1 MVKRMLK
8 IQQAIAL
15 GLVLLLS
22 VPLVALASDD
32 KKHYKQGMQY
42 ENNQQWDKA
51 AEQFALAVAEKP
63 SNIEYRLHLQKCL
76 VNAGAMLV
84 ERGNKL
90 AEQKDYNAAYQAFRQ
105 AYSFDPTNEMA
116 LIKARRML
124 EKQGMSTKDLPS
136 GSDEAGPKIKPED
149 DPNKK
154 ASFVTTSV
162 DSSGKPVTVPIA
174 NGMNFKSRNI
184 PVQLPAVPGKRFS
197 RTDVIY
203 RDTPLLS
210 AVEQLA
216 QTMKLNVIFDQQVQ
230 NMMRAQKIN
239 VEMRDVT
246 YPHAM
251 EMILKTNNLMYAQ
264 LDTRTIVVASDNP
277 TSRMKY
283 EPYSVRTFYI
293 KNADISD
300 VKSAIQG
307 SLATKSVTPIK
318 QLNALIVRDTPA
330 NLELIESMIN
340 SMDKAK
346 AEVLI
351 DINIYEVSRNDL
363 LSIGNQF
370 NTSDANKNAGT
381 FEAIAGFGSGGLAQ
395 GFAHTFINNGPWGFT
410 AGVPPSLIS
419 FFQDKGKAKLLASTQ
434 VHVLDDQDQSIK
446 IGQRVPI
453 QTAFVP
459 TYSTVVTTGTN
470 GQVNNPN
477 NPNSNFNNFGY
488 GGSGYPQIQY
498 ENVGLNIDMKPN
510 VFEDEVQLKMKIDS
524 SSVDSSINPLTP
536 TFNQRTMSS
545 MARIRDGQTTL
556 VAGVTQTEQSKRVKG
571 LPLIGLIPI
580 LGRFFSTPE
589 TKDRQSDV
597 VITVTPHILRRAD
610 IRDEDHYAKYSGD
623 AQNAYNQL
631 RIEQILYLA
640 DQDETQAPPVAMG
653 GGQPEAK
660 PAATVPAATGP
671 ATNVAQPTPTG
682 VVVGPIPTQPPANRA
697 DIQRTSV
704 SAPGAPVQ
712 PHNAATNQ
720 SQRNK
725 LDDDDDDDD
734 DTPNAQGDKAVQPVI
749 VSVRAAT
756 PVATRGQDLYVAIN
770 LVGNNEISSAHISLT
785 YDSNLLDPKS
795 VRDSGLLRSGGAPPD
810 LQFTGEGGQ
819 LQIQLDKPQGSGGAM
834 ARGQLCLIVFTV
846 KNPGTSPLTLNEGQ
860 CFLRMP
866 NGQILPLKLQSSQVE
881 AR

>member
-1 MVKRMLK
+1 MVKKMLK

-15 GLVLLLS
+15 GLMLLLS

-124 EKQGMSTKDLPS
+124 EKQGLPTKDLPS
-136 GSDEAGPKIKPED
+136 GSDEAGPRIKPEED
-149 DPNKK
+149 MSKK
-154 ASFVTTSV
+154 ASFYKAGMPT
-162 DSSGKPVTVPIA
+162 A
-174 NGMNFKSRNI
+174 NGVYFPSRNI

-197 RTDVIY
+197 KTDVIY

-210 AVEQLA
+210 AIEQLA
-216 QTMKLNVIFDQQVQ
+216 QTMKLNIIFDQQVQ

-277 TSRMKY
+277 ASRMKY
-283 EPYSVRTFYI
+283 EPFSVRTFYI
-293 KNADISD
+293 KNADIGE

-318 QLNALIVRDTPA
+318 QLNALIIRDTPA

-340 SMDKAK
+340 SLDKAK

-363 LSIGNQF
+363 ISIGNQF

-381 FEAIAGFGSGGLAQ
+381 FEGFAGFGSGGLVQ

-410 AGVPPSLIS
+410 AGVPPSLLS

-446 IGQRVPI
+446 IGQCVPI

-459 TYSTVVTTGTN
+459 TYSTVVTTGAN
-470 GQVNNPN
+470 GQPN
-477 NPNSNFNNFGY
+477 NPNTQNGNFNNFGY

-510 VFEDEVQLKMKIDS
+510 VYEDEVQLKMKIDS

-640 DQDETQAPPVAMG
+640 DQDEGQPPPVAMG
-653 GGQPEAK
+653 GGQSETK
-660 PAATVPAATGP
+660 PAATVPAATTP
-671 ATNVAQPTPTG
+671 TNVAQPTPTG
-682 VVVGPIPTQPPANRA
+682 VVVGPIPTQPPASRA

-704 SAPGAPVQ
+704 SVPGSPVKPQ
-712 PHNAATNQ
+712 HNDATNQ

-770 LVGNNEISSAHISLT
+770 LVGNNEISSAHISLS
-785 YDSNLLDPKS
+785 YDTNLLEPKS
-795 VRDSGLLRSGGAPPD
+795 VRDSGLLRGGGAPPD

-866 NGQILPLKLQSSQVE
+866 NGQVLPLRLQSSQVE

>member
-1 MVKRMLK
+1 MAKSMLK

-15 GLVLLLS
+15 ALALMLA
-22 VPLVALASDD
+22 VPIAALASDG
-32 KKHYKQGMQY
+32 KKHFKLGMQFE
-42 ENNQQWDKA
+42 ENRQWDKA
-51 AEQFALAVAEKP
+51 AMEFALAMAEKP
-63 SNIEYRLHLQKCL
+63 SNIEYQLHLQKAL

-84 ERGNKL
+84 ERGDKL
-90 AEQKDYNAAYQAFRQ
+90 AEQKDYNAAYQAYRQ
-105 AYSFDPTNEMA
+105 AYSFDPTNEMS

-124 EKQGMSTKDLPS
+124 EKQGLPIDGLPS
-136 GSDEAGPKIKPED
+136 GSDPAGPKLRPDD

-154 ASFVTTSV
+154 ASFMAT
-162 DSSGKPVTVPIA
+162 
-174 NGMNFKSRNI
+174 GMTAVGVHYNSHNI
-184 PVQLPAVPGKRFS
+184 PVQLPSIPGRRFAK
-197 RTDVIY
+197 TDVVY

-210 AVEQLA
+210 AIEQLA
-216 QTMKLNVIFDQQVQ
+216 QTMKLNVIFDQQVV
-230 NMMRAQKIN
+230 NMMRAQKVN
-239 VEMRDVT
+239 LELRDVT
-246 YPHAM
+246 YPRAM
-251 EMILKTNNLMYAQ
+251 EMLLKTNNLMYAQ

-277 TSRMKY
+277 QSRMKY
-283 EPYSVRTFYI
+283 EAYSVRTFYI
-293 KNADISD
+293 KNADIAD
-300 VKSAIQG
+300 VRGAIQS
-307 SLATKSVTPIK
+307 SLATKSVTPVK
-318 QLNALIVRDTPA
+318 QLNALIVRDTSA

-363 LSIGNQF
+363 LQLGNQF
-370 NTSDANKNAGT
+370 NSPDGQKGAGNLA
-381 FEAIAGFGSGGLAQ
+381 AIAGFGQGGLAT
-395 GFAHTFINNGPWGFT
+395 GFAQRFITNGPWGFT

-459 TYSTVVTTGTN
+459 TYGTTVNTGKGNGTTD
-470 GQVNNPN
+470 
-477 NPNSNFNNFGY
+477 PNSAFSNFGF

-524 SSVDSSINPLTP
+524 SSVDSSISPLTP

-556 VAGVTQTEQSKRVKG
+556 IAGVTQTEQSRRVKG

-580 LGRFFSTPE
+580 LGRFFATPE

-597 VITVTPHILRRAD
+597 IITVTPHILRRAD

-623 AQNAYNQL
+623 GQNPYNQL
-631 RIEQILYLA
+631 KIEQILYLA
-640 DQDETQAPPVAMG
+640 DQDDAQPPAIANAGVPTEPKPVAPPPTPSTVQTQAPA
-653 GGQPEAK
+653 
-660 PAATVPAATGP
+660 
-671 ATNVAQPTPTG
+671 TG
-682 VVVGPIPTQPPANRA
+682 VVVGPIPTQPPAGRA

-704 SAPGAPVQ
+704 SAPGAPAQ
-712 PHNAATNQ
+712 TTNNSANS
-720 SQRNK
+720 SQKNK

-734 DTPNAQGDKAVQPVI
+734 DDTATQQSNQAVQPVI

-770 LVGNNEISSAHISLT
+770 LVGNNDISSAHISLS
-785 YDSNLLDPKS
+785 YDPNLLEPKN
-795 VRDSGLLRSGGAPPD
+795 VRDSGLLRSGGAAPD
-810 LQFTGEGGQ
+810 LQFTGEGG
-819 LQIQLDKPQGSGGAM
+819 LLNIQLDKPQGSGGAT
-834 ARGQLCLIVFTV
+834 ARGQLCLIIFTV
-846 KNPGTSPLTLNEGQ
+846 KNAGTSPLTLNEGQ
-860 CFLRMP
+860 CFLRMA
-866 NGQILPLKLQSSQVE
+866 NGQMLPLRIQSSQVE
-881 AR
+881 TR